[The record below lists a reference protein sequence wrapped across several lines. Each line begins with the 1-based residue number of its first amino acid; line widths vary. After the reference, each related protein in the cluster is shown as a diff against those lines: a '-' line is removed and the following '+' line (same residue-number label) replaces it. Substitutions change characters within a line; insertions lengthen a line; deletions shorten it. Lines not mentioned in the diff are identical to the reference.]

1 MKRRRVRIS
10 ASNPFLIWS
19 GLALKTSEMMVAS
32 AQVISHRAS
41 RMAMSGVVPSEH
53 DQREFVLM
61 GQEKIEAVAESAQA
75 IAERM
80 LNLNQE
86 ISTLAY
92 KQIVMGTSGIISL
105 ATSTTIAESSNLQ
118 AKLVHD
124 TMSGS
129 AAAVSQL
136 TDSLA
141 RVAHRGLKPIHL
153 RATANAKRLR
163 KLK

>member
-1 MKRRRVRIS
+1 MKRRRIRKN

-19 GLALKTSEMMVAS
+19 GLALKTGEIMMAS
-32 AQVISHRAS
+32 AQVISHRTS
-41 RMAMSGVVPSEH
+41 RIAMAGPALSER

-75 IAERM
+75 IAQRM

-86 ISTLAY
+86 ISMLVFKQLLA
-92 KQIVMGTSGIISL
+92 GTSGIISL
-105 ATSTTIAESSNLQ
+105 ATRAPIGQSSKLQ
-118 AKLVHD
+118 AELVRD
-124 TMSGS
+124 TVSNS

-136 TDSLA
+136 TDSVA
-141 RVAHRGLKPIHL
+141 RVAHRGLKPIHS
-153 RATANAKRLR
+153 RATANARRLG